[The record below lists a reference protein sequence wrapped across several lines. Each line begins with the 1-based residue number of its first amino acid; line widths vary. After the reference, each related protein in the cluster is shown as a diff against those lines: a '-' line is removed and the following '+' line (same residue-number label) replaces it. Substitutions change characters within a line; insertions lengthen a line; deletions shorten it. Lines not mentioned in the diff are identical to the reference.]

1 MEKERKEH
9 VNVILFNSTL
19 YSDIV
24 IRLQNCFPSRW
35 NSVTKIFSK
44 KASMTEM
51 KTIFGVVLQTFNF
64 NIPEEIF
71 LN

>member
-1 MEKERKEH
+1 MEKEGKEH
-9 VNVILFNSTL
+9 VNVILFNSAL

-24 IRLQNCFPSRW
+24 IRLQNRFPSRW

-44 KASMTEM
+44 KASLTEM
-51 KTIFGVVLQTFNF
+51 KIIFGVVLHTFNF
-64 NIPEEIF
+64 NIPAEIF